1 MDRSLSFDA
10 MEIDSDAN
18 GTNGT
23 DGNIGNGAGTDAR
36 LCDDIAV
43 ETDDVTVTVTD
54 VSSPTMNMESPPPRR
69 EPPPLDR
76 PIRPSIALF
85 DETDRTALDPESSGS
100 FVTSHRWQQLRRGHH
115 FELEHT
121 NLDLESDLEN
131 ELVISH
137 ADGHTTDTDTAD
149 RNGDTNMGMIVP
161 SEFETESTRGVPN
174 NTDHDETH
182 GGSVYDS
189 SGPPWLPIEHS
200 ESEYDES
207 QSEPEP
213 DSSNFP
219 HGSRY
224 VDEDETI
231 VFIRFG
237 FHYCEE
243 CIPVS
248 DPPTA
253 QCSTCRAPLRCRRLV
268 RGPLEGF
275 HEYRNYPGPRYF
287 HYARH
292 RCNTCW
298 LTGVCDT
305 CGYFLRDFRPE

>member
-10 MEIDSDAN
+10 MEV
-18 GTNGT
+18 
-23 DGNIGNGAGTDAR
+23 DGASAIGNGAGTDAR

-43 ETDDVTVTVTD
+43 ETDDITD
-54 VSSPTMNMESPPPRR
+54 VSSPNINMESPPPRR

-76 PIRPSIALF
+76 PIRPSITIALF

-115 FELEHT
+115 FDHT

-137 ADGHTTDTDTAD
+137 ADGHTTETDTDTAD
-149 RNGDTNMGMIVP
+149 RNGDANRGMIVP
-161 SEFETESTRGVPN
+161 SEFEIESTRGVPN

-237 FHYCEE
+237 YHYCEE

-253 QCSTCRAPLRCRRLV
+253 QCFTCRAPLRGRRLV
-268 RGPLEGF
+268 RGPIEGF
-275 HEYRNYPGPRYF
+275 HDYHNYPGPRYF
-287 HYARH
+287 HHARH
-292 RCNTCW
+292 DCVTCW

-305 CGYFLRDFRPE
+305 CGFFLRDIRPD